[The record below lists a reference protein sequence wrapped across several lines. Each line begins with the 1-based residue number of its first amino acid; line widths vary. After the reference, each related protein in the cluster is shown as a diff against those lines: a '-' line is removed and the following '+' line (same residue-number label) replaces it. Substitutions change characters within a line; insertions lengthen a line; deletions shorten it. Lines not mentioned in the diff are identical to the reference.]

1 MSRLTGVL
9 RTRLLAPR
17 LTPTLV
23 AREVLVARV
32 RRGFAGRLVAIVAG
46 AGYGKTTL
54 LAQAV
59 HGSDVPVVW
68 CSLDERLGTT
78 QTLLGHLVAGIS
90 QRFPGFGAD
99 LTLEGA
105 ADLQA
110 IEFCNEVLATIP
122 DDFILALDDVH
133 TLGDGPAT
141 VVLQIL
147 ALHLPAN
154 VHLAM
159 TSRAR
164 LPIPTGRLHGMGLVE
179 IDETELALSAD
190 EARALLDASGVDVGG
205 AEGLRTNTEG
215 WVTGILLEARYGQ
228 APDGHAGPA
237 AVRDYLDQEV
247 FSPEPPDVR
256 GLLLD
261 AATLERF
268 SPALLVAMD
277 PDVRARA
284 AVTATLENRM
294 FVARLEG
301 DGEWYRFHHL
311 FQGFLTAEL
320 AAEDRVTRASRHLRA
335 SVALRD
341 DADPTE
347 LVPHLIAA
355 GETVQ
360 AIEIIELLAEP
371 MLASPEAETVGE
383 WLDAIPRE
391 VWADRPAIV
400 LTAASLRFNRAEF
413 ESAFND
419 LEDAVDLL
427 LPSGDHERA
436 ALAII
441 RLLQALGAAGGGRQ
455 SRGIAFAE
463 RYLARLDPS
472 ARMVAPARL
481 MLASMLGYACR
492 YEEAEAE
499 IAAAE
504 AAPGARLLPIFA
516 TYAAVTRAFFVD
528 RPLGRITEA
537 ETALDRA
544 IEDLTAR
551 EAQDVLAYLPYAH
564 TYRSVVLSEAGRYSE
579 ALAESSR
586 VQEVADQRGIGR
598 VAVGVVAWLRFA
610 AFAGLGRWDELAA
623 ELDASAISFTRF
635 GAGGRSYLRHASLAR
650 LAAHRG
656 DPAGVR
662 AEIEAA
668 LPGLRAQ
675 GYAFEVAIRL
685 ADLSAAARSVNLDAL
700 ASELATE
707 SRAAAAAARA
717 PWAQTRAEIASAAAS
732 ADSDARDAH
741 LGAAL
746 DASGRFDSTALWGQR
761 ERTLA
766 AELLPRA
773 VAVGLG
779 PPSLAARLA
788 AACGGE
794 ILEACIIAARS
805 DDADV
810 REVLADLAGAA
821 PGVDAPSV
829 AAFLD
834 DPSPSVRAA
843 ARRSADQMEARAR
856 PSLAIQTFGGFTV
869 RRDGVPMSETAFG
882 RQKSRVLLAA
892 LCCARGAVHREALL
906 EWLWPDLAPERGLR
920 ALQTTVYELR
930 KALEPGARKGAPSL
944 IVSEGETYLLALD
957 EHDSMDV
964 EELGQLLAAAEIDAD
979 EVNRRRLLTRAD
991 EIAAGDFLPEW
1002 PYAPWGDERR
1012 RAVEELQREL
1022 LARLAELL
1030 AQSGRHDAAAAR
1042 YRRLL
1047 AMEPEREAWH
1057 RSLMQIYA
1065 DGGERAMALRQYQ
1078 ACRARLRQELG
1089 IEPGQATHDLYM
1101 QILKQGPRG

>member
-17 LTPTLV
+17 VTTSWV
-23 AREVLVARV
+23 TRDALVARV
-32 RRGFAGRLVAIVAG
+32 ARGFAGRLVSIVAG

-59 HGSDVPVVW
+59 HRTEIPVVW
-68 CSLDERLGTT
+68 CSLDERLATA
-78 QTLLGHLVAGIS
+78 QTLLGHLVTGIGE
-90 QRFPGFGAD
+90 RFPGFGAD
-99 LTLEGA
+99 LSLEGA

-110 IEFCNEVLATIP
+110 IEFCNEVLATVP
-122 DDFILALDDVH
+122 DDFLLALDDVH
-133 TLGDGPAT
+133 TLGDGPASA
-141 VVLQIL
+141 VLEIL
-147 ALHLPAN
+147 ALHLPPN

-164 LPIPTGRLHGMGLVE
+164 LPIPTGRLHGAGLVE
-179 IDETELALSAD
+179 IGETELALSSD
-190 EARALLDASGVDVGG
+190 EAREILHASGADVSGV
-205 AEGLRTNTEG
+205 EGLRTHTEG

-228 APDGHAGPA
+228 APDGHSTPA
-237 AVRDYLDQEV
+237 AVRDYLDHEV
-247 FSPEPPDVR
+247 FAPEPIETRD
-256 GLLLD
+256 LLLD

-268 SPALLVAMD
+268 NPQLLVSMD
-277 PDVRARA
+277 AATRDRAG
-284 AVTATLENRM
+284 VTATLENRI

-301 DGEWYRFHHL
+301 DGDWYRFHHL
-311 FQGFLTAEL
+311 FQGFLTTEL
-320 AAEDRVTRASRHLRA
+320 AAEDRATRADRHRRA
-335 SVALRD
+335 SIALRD
-341 DADPTE
+341 DSDPTE
-347 LVPHLIAA
+347 RVPHLIAA
-355 GETVQ
+355 GETLQ
-360 AIEIIELLAEP
+360 AIEIIERLAEP
-371 MLASPEAETVGE
+371 MLASPEAETLGE

-436 ALAII
+436 ALAVI

-455 SRGIAFAE
+455 TRGIDFAE

-472 ARMVAPARL
+472 ARMVPPARL

-492 YEEAEAE
+492 YEEAAAE

-504 AAPGARLLPIFA
+504 ASPAARLLPIFA

-537 ETALDRA
+537 ATALDRA

-564 TYRSVVLSEAGRYSE
+564 TYRSVVLSEAGRYDE

-610 AFAGLGRWDELAA
+610 ALAGLGRWDELAI

-656 DPAGVR
+656 EASGVR

-685 ADLSAAARSVNLDAL
+685 ADLSAAARSVGLGPL
-700 ASELATE
+700 AHDLAAEART
-707 SRAAAAAARA
+707 AAADARA
-717 PWAQTRAEIASAAAS
+717 PWAETRAAIAAAAAS
-732 ADSDARDAH
+732 DGEERDAH
-741 LGAAL
+741 LTDALAA
-746 DASGRFDSTALWGQR
+746 SERFDAAAIWGQR
-761 ERTLA
+761 ERALA

-773 VAVGLG
+773 VAAGLG
-779 PPSLAARLA
+779 PTTLAARLA

-794 ILEACIIAARS
+794 ILEACIIAAHA

-821 PGVDAPSV
+821 PGMDAPSV
-829 AAFLD
+829 ASLLE

-843 ARRSADQMEARAR
+843 ARRSASRIEARSR
-856 PSLAIQTFGGFTV
+856 PSLAVQTFGGFSV
-869 RRDGVPMSETAFG
+869 HRDGVPMSENAFG
-882 RQKSRVLLAA
+882 RQKARVLFAA

-920 ALQTTVYELR
+920 ALQTTIYELR
-930 KALEPGARKGAPSL
+930 KALEPGAEKGAPSL
-944 IVSEGETYLLALD
+944 IMSEGETYLLALD
-957 EHDSMDV
+957 AHDSVDV
-964 EELGQLLAAAEIDAD
+964 IEFGRLLSAVDKASDPAARRQLLVRAD
-979 EVNRRRLLTRAD
+979 EV
-991 EIAAGDFLPEW
+991 AAGDFLPEW
-1002 PYAPWGDERR
+1002 PYAPWAEERR
-1012 RAVEELQREL
+1012 RAVEELQRD
-1022 LARLAELL
+1022 LL
-1030 AQSGRHDAAAAR
+1030 AQLAQVLAESGRHDAAAAR

-1057 RSLMQIYA
+1057 RSLMQIYS

-1089 IEPGQATHDLYM
+1089 IEPGAATHDLYM